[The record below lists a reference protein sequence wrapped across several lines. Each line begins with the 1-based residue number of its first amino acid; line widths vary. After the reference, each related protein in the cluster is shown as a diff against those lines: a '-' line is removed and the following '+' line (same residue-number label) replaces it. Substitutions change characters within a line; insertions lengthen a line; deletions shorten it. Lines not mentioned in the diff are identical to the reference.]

1 MCTTIFMQTNY
12 FMDIKPDPI
21 TPLCI
26 SYLKLTCTCMY
37 HTCSIVQNI
46 GEGKFSCMVFCY
58 LSKAFDRVCHCGLIF
73 ELQMVYSVYEDLVL
87 QLFLSQRSKKVMC
100 KDFLS

>member
-1 MCTTIFMQTNY
+1 MCTAIFMQTNY

-26 SYLKLTCTCMY
+26 SYLKLTCA
-37 HTCSIVQNI
+37 CSIVQNND
-46 GEGKFSCMVFCY
+46 EGKFSCMVFCY

-73 ELQMVYSVYEDLVL
+73 ELKMVYIEDDDLVL
-87 QLFLSQRSKKVMC
+87 QRSQRVMC
-100 KDFLS
+100 KVFLS